1 MAIQRIAKEKL
12 FPYSIKEDIANSISH
27 GIAALLVLIL
37 NVVLIYKASISGNI
51 TAVVTFAIYGYS
63 VMLMFL
69 MSCLY
74 HGIRHVMTRDVFK
87 RLDHSF
93 IYIAITATYCP
104 IVFVGIKTDLS
115 YWVFGILCLITV
127 FGLIFKAFYAGRF
140 KIVSTIIYII
150 MGWAAIFLIPQMIET
165 LSFDFLFYIF
175 LGGVF
180 YTIGAI
186 LYAVGKFPY
195 HHFIW
200 HLFVLLGALSHYY
213 AILMYLL

>member
-1 MAIQRIAKEKL
+1 MVIQRIAKEKL
-12 FPYSIKEDIANSISH
+12 FPYSISEDIANSISH
-27 GIAALLVLIL
+27 GIAALLVAVL
-37 NVVLIYKASISGNI
+37 NVVLIYKASVSGDI

-63 VMLMFL
+63 IMMMFL

-104 IVFVGIKTDLS
+104 IVFVGIKTDLA
-115 YWVFGILCLITV
+115 YLVFAILCVITV
-127 FGLIFKAFYAGRF
+127 FGIIFKAFYSGRF

-150 MGWAAIFLIPQMIET
+150 MGWAAIFLIPQMINT
-165 LSFDFLFYIF
+165 LSYDFLFYLF

-180 YTIGAI
+180 YTLGAV
-186 LYAVGKFPY
+186 LYAVGKFKY

-200 HLFVLLGALSHYY
+200 HLFVIFGALAHYY
-213 AILMYLL
+213 GILMYLL